1 MLQESRHWL
10 KDGKIIFGNRSGS
23 KVDDKCMLQ
32 HNNNNNSNLL
42 KSSQYTNELADGSGR
57 IVRKLRISVTDK
69 CNMRCVY
76 CMPTNNTRWFDQD
89 NILGYHEIVRLATIL
104 VTFGIGKI
112 RLTGGE
118 PLVRP
123 KVEDLIAALSK
134 IKGIKVISMTTNGL
148 LLQDKA
154 KQLRDAGLESINVSL
169 DSFKPDRFRSMG
181 GIEGVGRVLNSIK
194 AANDAGLKLKINTV
208 IIRGWNED
216 EVVEFA
222 RFARVTGY
230 TVRFIEFMPLDG
242 SGIWEPNL
250 VFSKKEMIEMIN
262 KDVGEIVPLHKDVS
276 SEPAALYSF
285 ADGKGTI
292 GFIPSMTEP
301 FCSTCDR
308 VRITSDGRL
317 LTCLFENTGYDLKGL
332 IRSGKSDD
340 DIKKYILEC
349 IKKKPEGI
357 ISIIRA
363 NTLRPTLNLMHTIGG

>member
-1 MLQESRHWL
+1 MQSRRYL
-10 KDGKIIFGNRSGS
+10 YLEDNSS
-23 KVDDKCMLQ
+23 SS
-32 HNNNNNSNLL
+32 SNLL
-42 KSSQYTNELADGSGR
+42 KSSQYPNELADGSGR

-89 NILGYHEIVRLATIL
+89 DVLGYHEIVRLATIL

-123 KVEDLIAALSK
+123 KIEDLIAALSK

-154 KQLRDAGLESINVSL
+154 KQLRDAGLASINVSL
-169 DSFKPDRFRSMG
+169 DSFKPERFRSMG
-181 GIEGVGRVLNSIK
+181 GVEGVDRVLNSIK
-194 AANDAGLKLKINTV
+194 TANDTGLRVKINTV

-242 SGIWEPNL
+242 SGIWKPNL
-250 VFSKKEMIEMIN
+250 VFSKKEMIEIIN
-262 KDVGEIVPLHKDVS
+262 KNVGEIVPLRKDLN

-317 LTCLFENTGYDLKGL
+317 LTCLFENTGYDLKSL

-340 DIKKYILEC
+340 DIKKYIVEC
-349 IKKKPEGI
+349 IKKKPEGV

-363 NTLRPTLNLMHTIGG
+363 DTLRPTLNLMHTIGG